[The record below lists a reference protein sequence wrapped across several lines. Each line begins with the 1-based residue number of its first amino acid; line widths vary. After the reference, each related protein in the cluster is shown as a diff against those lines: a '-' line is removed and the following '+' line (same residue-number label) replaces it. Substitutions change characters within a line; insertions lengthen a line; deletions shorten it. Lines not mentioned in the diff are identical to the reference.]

1 MGVSGAGKTTIGRR
15 LARAFACP
23 FLDADDLHVP
33 ASVAKMQRG
42 EALSDADREPWLDA
56 IRARIAGALARSE
69 SLVVACSALK
79 HRYRERLAGGDARV
93 VFVHLEAPPEVLM
106 ARLASRKGHFA
117 GPSLLDS
124 QLATLEDPSG
134 DALVVDATPT
144 PEVIVADIMGR
155 LRKRAASR

>member
-1 MGVSGAGKTTIGRR
+1 MGVSGAGKTTIGQM
-15 LARAFACP
+15 LARTFDCP
-23 FLDADDLHVP
+23 FLDADDLHSP
-33 ASVAKMQRG
+33 ANVAKMQRG

-56 IRARIAGALARSE
+56 IRARIAGALDRSA

-93 VFVHLEAPPEVLM
+93 VFVHLDAPRDVLM
-106 ARLASRKGHFA
+106 ARLAGRKGHFA

-124 QLATLEDPSG
+124 QLASLEDPSR

-144 PEVIVADIMGR
+144 PATIVADVTAR